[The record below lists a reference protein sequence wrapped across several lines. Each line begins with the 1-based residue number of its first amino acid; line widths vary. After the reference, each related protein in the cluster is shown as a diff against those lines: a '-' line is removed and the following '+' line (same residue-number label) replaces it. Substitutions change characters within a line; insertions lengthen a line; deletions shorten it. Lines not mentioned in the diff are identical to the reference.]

1 MGTFFSDTV
10 YMTGFCSFRCC
21 IPTDMALVSFSVVIH
36 VVTGSRQSTSAAA
49 VAGSNMPPLPSNVA
63 ARMTNQS
70 LSSYYGA
77 VAVYSSKLSRSRP
90 VSVATYKPSSTGL
103 LLL

>member
-1 MGTFFSDTV
+1 M
-10 YMTGFCSFRCC
+10 
-21 IPTDMALVSFSVVIH
+21 VIH
-36 VVTGSRQSTSAAA
+36 MVIGSAHTAAA

-90 VSVATYKPSSTGL
+90 VSATTAKPSFTGL
-103 LLL
+103 LVIVSSLSSLF